1 MVTGGRHHTTTFAQS
16 WGPSN
21 RYTATSHLPER
32 IMSGVGAV
40 TSGSRHQP
48 AFQLPSSSSSSSP
61 PSPRQTFPSGSDDG
75 GSDDDAPL
83 PFPTALS
90 RRDFLA
96 PDFNAA
102 EYLSSLFPDAA
113 ASTPSADVHV
123 DEQGRTGAG
132 AGGLGMGM
140 SSLVGTRHQTLEDLR
155 AELRERSGG
164 ISAELLELVNAN
176 YTSFLGLGDELH
188 GGEER
193 VEDVRVGLLGFR
205 RQVEEVRGRV
215 RGRRDEVARAGAE
228 LRGVRGQVAVGRRML
243 ELDERLDV
251 LLGRLEEAGDDDEDG
266 DSDDEDTDGGEDGGE
281 GSFTGSSPAL
291 LMELATEYRRI
302 ERLADAI
309 GRDLPYVKKM
319 EERITRCRNTLLVDL
334 GTSMKEARKAKEKGR
349 DRVLRL
355 LAVYRLLGAHG
366 EGIKI
371 LKEK

>member
-1 MVTGGRHHTTTFAQS
+1 
-16 WGPSN
+16 
-21 RYTATSHLPER
+21 
-32 IMSGVGAV
+32 MSGLGAA
-40 TSGSRHQP
+40 TSGSRNQP

-61 PSPRQTFPSGSDDG
+61 PSPRQRSPSDSDD
-75 GSDDDAPL
+75 DDDAPL

-102 EYLSSLFPDAA
+102 EYLSSLFPDAT
-113 ASTPSADVHV
+113 ASNPSA
-123 DEQGRTGAG
+123 GAG
-132 AGGLGMGM
+132 AADVVDDAPHHHSSGGLG
-140 SSLVGTRHQTLEDLR
+140 LVGTRHQTLEDLR

-205 RQVEEVRGRV
+205 RQVEEVQGRV
-215 RGRRDEVARAGAE
+215 RGRREEVARAGAE
-228 LRGVRGQVAVGRRML
+228 LRGVRGEVAAGRRML

-251 LLGRLEEAGDDDEDG
+251 LLGRLEEAGGGDDDL
-266 DSDDEDTDGGEDGGE
+266 DDEDTDDGEGGE
-281 GSFTGSSPAL
+281 GVGFTGSSPAL
-291 LMELATEYRRI
+291 LLELATEYRRI

-319 EERITRCRNTLLVDL
+319 EERITRCRNTLLLDL

>member
-1 MVTGGRHHTTTFAQS
+1 
-16 WGPSN
+16 
-21 RYTATSHLPER
+21 
-32 IMSGVGAV
+32 MSGLGAA

-48 AFQLPSSSSSSSP
+48 AFQLPSSSSSSNP
-61 PSPRQTFPSGSDDG
+61 PSPRQRSPSDSD
-75 GSDDDAPL
+75 DDDAPL

-102 EYLSSLFPDAA
+102 EYLSSLFPDAT
-113 ASTPSADVHV
+113 ASTP
-123 DEQGRTGAG
+123 GAG
-132 AGGLGMGM
+132 AADVVDDAHHHHSSGGLG
-140 SSLVGTRHQTLEDLR
+140 LVGTRHQTLEDLR
-155 AELRERSGG
+155 TELRERSGG

-205 RQVEEVRGRV
+205 RQVEEVQARV
-215 RGRRDEVARAGAE
+215 RGRREEVARAGAE
-228 LRGVRGQVAVGRRML
+228 LRGVRGEVAAGRRML

-251 LLGRLEEAGDDDEDG
+251 LLGRLEEAGGGDDDL
-266 DSDDEDTDGGEDGGE
+266 DDEDTDDGEDGEEVG
-281 GSFTGSSPAL
+281 FTGSSPAL
-291 LMELATEYRRI
+291 LLELATEYRRI

-319 EERITRCRNTLLVDL
+319 EERITRCRNTLLLDL

-349 DRVLRL
+349 DRVVKL
-355 LAVYRLLGAHG
+355 LAVYRLLGVYG